1 MQAKIAEMNKYKIMI
16 KILKNIVQAR
26 IAEMDRDGIT
36 VQALSTV
43 PVMFSYWVRRSI
55 ANDDLFQ
62 RICPIYD
69 EISGKAR
76 GHPRPLSVHQRRP
89 GSQRQ

>member
-16 KILKNIVQAR
+16 KILNKNIVQAR

-55 ANDDLFQ
+55 SNDD
-62 RICPIYD
+62 
-69 EISGKAR
+69 
-76 GHPRPLSVHQRRP
+76 
-89 GSQRQ
+89 

>member
-16 KILKNIVQAR
+16 KILNKNIVQAR

-43 PVMFSYWVRRSI
+43 PVMFSYWVRR
-55 ANDDLFQ
+55 N
-62 RICPIYD
+62 
-69 EISGKAR
+69 ISNED
-76 GHPRPLSVHQRRP
+76 
-89 GSQRQ
+89 

>member
-1 MQAKIAEMNKYKIMI
+1 MQAKIAEMNKYKTMI
-16 KILKNIVQAR
+16 KILNKNIVQAR

-55 ANDDLFQ
+55 SNDD
-62 RICPIYD
+62 
-69 EISGKAR
+69 
-76 GHPRPLSVHQRRP
+76 
-89 GSQRQ
+89 

>member
-16 KILKNIVQAR
+16 KILNKNIVQAR

-43 PVMFSYWVRRSI
+43 PVMFSYWVRR
-55 ANDDLFQ
+55 N
-62 RICPIYD
+62 
-69 EISGKAR
+69 ISYG
-76 GHPRPLSVHQRRP
+76 G
-89 GSQRQ
+89 